1 MIQYEHKCAKTRKI
15 IKNHPENGAK
25 TRYFMAL
32 TERQNEILKTLRE
45 KKSAGVAALAKDLYV
60 SEATIR
66 RDLAEMK
73 SMGLIERSHG
83 GALLPENA
91 DEISIF
97 FRMEKNA
104 GEKERAATK
113 ALPHIPPFKS
123 VFVDSSSTAL
133 ALAERIDLNFKTV
146 VTNNLQT
153 AIQLSKKPNINLI
166 MLGGNVHFNT
176 NSATGSWTARQ
187 LQDFSFDLM
196 ISSCA
201 AVIGGDV
208 FERSIEQKEIKRVA
222 FDHCK
227 TRILL
232 IDHTKFSANG
242 TYRLAALSDYDVVV
256 TDDTPPAELDLTNVK
271 IVY

>member
-1 MIQYEHKCAKTRKI
+1 
-15 IKNHPENGAK
+15 
-25 TRYFMAL
+25 MAL
-32 TERQNEILKTLRE
+32 TERQNEILKRLKE
-45 KKSAGVAALAKDLYV
+45 NKKAVVSELAQELYV

-91 DEISIF
+91 EEISIF

-104 GEKERAATK
+104 SEKERAATK
-113 ALPHIPPFKS
+113 AIFHIPPFKS
-123 VFVDSSSTAL
+123 VFIDSSSTAL

-166 MLGGNVHFNT
+166 LLGGNVHFNT

-187 LQDFSFDLM
+187 LEDFSFDLM

-201 AVIGGDV
+201 AVIGNDV
-208 FERSIEQKEIKRVA
+208 FERSLEQKEIKRAA
-222 FDHCK
+222 FNRCK
-227 TRILL
+227 KRILL
-232 IDHTKFSANG
+232 IDHTKFSAHG
-242 TYRLAALSDYDVVV
+242 TYRLSSLSEYDLIV
-256 TDDTPPAELDLTNVK
+256 TDVEPPMSLEVGDAKL
-271 IVY
+271 VY

>member
-1 MIQYEHKCAKTRKI
+1 
-15 IKNHPENGAK
+15 
-25 TRYFMAL
+25 MAL
-32 TERQNEILKTLRE
+32 TERQNEILKRLKE
-45 KKSAGVAALAKDLYV
+45 NKSAVVSVLAKELYV

-91 DEISIF
+91 EEISIF

-104 GEKERAATK
+104 SEKERAATK

-123 VFVDSSSTAL
+123 VFIDSSSTAL
-133 ALAERIDLNFKTV
+133 ALAERIDLNYKTV

-166 MLGGNVHFNT
+166 LLGGNVHFNT

-187 LQDFSFDLM
+187 LNDFAFDLM

-201 AVIGGDV
+201 AVIGNEV
-208 FERSIEQKEIKRVA
+208 FERSLEQKEIKRAA
-222 FDHCK
+222 FKRCQK
-227 TRILL
+227 RILL
-232 IDHTKFSANG
+232 IDHTKFEAQG
-242 TYRLAALSDYDVVV
+242 TYRVGSLSDYDLIVV
-256 TDDTPPAELDLTNVK
+256 DSTPPYELEVERARL
-271 IVY
+271 VY